1 MVLGTDYF
9 RTKPLSHS
17 TYIFQVSGFGH
28 SRAEPEEIG
37 RARDSESAGFGDDY
51 LSRNDEQPMKF
62 HMEKHAKFPWT
73 PGFCV
78 SKAKI
83 PCNTLKLLE
92 IPHQ

>member
-37 RARDSESAGFGDDY
+37 RARDSESAGFGDHY

-62 HMEKHAKFPWT
+62 HMENSHELLVFV
-73 PGFCV
+73 F
-78 SKAKI
+78 
-83 PCNTLKLLE
+83 LKPRSHE
-92 IPHQ
+92 IH